1 MNLLA
6 GELTRAAFCWTVER
20 RDGAGLALTSFDRA
34 IERGGVSYQASPGM
48 MPAAIVR
55 RSGLDPATSEIGG
68 AVTSRALSAADLTA
82 GRWDGAAA
90 RLTAVDWGDAAAEPV
105 VLAAGEI
112 GEVAIDG
119 ERFSTELRGAAARL
133 DAAICPMTSPMCR
146 AEFGD
151 DQCRVDLAGRT
162 VRARV
167 VASAGDRL
175 TLDTAVDGRFL
186 FGRLRFLEGSYAGLT
201 SAVWASAGVEVR
213 LRAVPADAVVAGTMI
228 ELREGCDK
236 LMTTCSGRFANAV
249 NFRGEPHVPGNDL
262 LLRYP
267 GQ

>member
-20 RDGAGLALTSFDRA
+20 RDGAGLALTSHDRA
-34 IERGGVSYQASPGM
+34 IERGGLAYSAAPGM
-48 MPAAIVR
+48 MPAAIAR
-55 RSGLDPATSEIGG
+55 RSGLDPATSEISG

-82 GRWDGAAA
+82 GRWDGAAV
-90 RLTAVDWGDAAAEPV
+90 RLTAVDWGDAAAAPML
-105 VLAAGEI
+105 LAAGEI
-112 GEVAIDG
+112 GEVSIDG
-119 ERFSTELRGAAARL
+119 ERFSTELRGAAAKL
-133 DAAICPMTSPMCR
+133 DAAICPATSPMCR

-151 DQCRVDLAGRT
+151 DKCRVDLAGRT
-162 VRARV
+162 IRARV
-167 VASAGDRL
+167 TAVAGDQV

-186 FGRLRFLEGSYAGLT
+186 FGPLRFLDGANGGLSST
-201 SAVWASAGVEVR
+201 VWASAGLAVR
-213 LRAVPADAVVAGTMI
+213 LRAVPGEAVTVGTRV

-236 LMTTCSGRFANAV
+236 LLATCAARFGNAV

-267 GQ
+267 GS